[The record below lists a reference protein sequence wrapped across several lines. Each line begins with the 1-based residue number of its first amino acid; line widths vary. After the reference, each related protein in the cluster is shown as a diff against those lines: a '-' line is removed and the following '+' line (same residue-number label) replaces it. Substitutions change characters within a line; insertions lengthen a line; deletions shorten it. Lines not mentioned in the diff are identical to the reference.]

1 MGNCGCAHGFCE
13 DAGSV
18 LRLCGSFWPGRSR
31 VFPGVIV
38 YLTHW
43 FPARDRA
50 RALAWFF
57 IATPVAQFVSPKLS
71 YFLLRI
77 GTTETLTT

>member
-1 MGNCGCAHGFCE
+1 MKTPVQFYGVRISA
-13 DAGSV
+13 
-18 LRLCGSFWPGRSR
+18 RPGRGW
-31 VFPGVIV
+31 VLPGVIV

-57 IATPVAQFVSPKLS
+57 VATPVAQLVSPKLS
-71 YFLLRI
+71 YYLLRI